1 MLNQNLINEL
11 IACSNIQISQSIY
24 DSIADIVIQLQLH
37 YVINSGVTY
46 DLHDLQTA
54 LVHYL
59 EGSIESLVDDLMF
72 YTVEGDRAH
81 AFNRAEY
88 EQQLNKLQPL
98 EFAHQTAA

>member
-1 MLNQNLINEL
+1 MLNQNLIDQL
-11 IACSNIQISQSIY
+11 VTCSGIHINQSVY
-24 DSIADIVIQLQLH
+24 DSIADAALQLQLH

-72 YTVEGDRAH
+72 HAVEGDRAH
-81 AFNRAEY
+81 AFNWAEY
-88 EQQLNKLQPL
+88 ERQLNKLQPMEL
-98 EFAHQTAA
+98 VHQTAA

>member
-11 IACSNIQISQSIY
+11 IACSNIHISSSVY
-24 DSIADIVIQLQLH
+24 TAIADAAVQLQLH

-46 DLHDLQTA
+46 DLHNLQTA

-72 YTVEGDRAH
+72 HTVEGDRAH
-81 AFNRAEY
+81 AFNRSEY
-88 EQQLNKLQPL
+88 ERQLNNLQPL
-98 EFAHQTAA
+98 ELAHQTAA